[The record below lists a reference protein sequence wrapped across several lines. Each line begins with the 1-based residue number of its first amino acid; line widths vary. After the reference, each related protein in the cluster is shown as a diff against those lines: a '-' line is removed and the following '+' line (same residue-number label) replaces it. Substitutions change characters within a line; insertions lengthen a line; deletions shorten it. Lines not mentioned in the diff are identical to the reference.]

1 MMNKFKMVLGCVAL
15 SLLPGGILAVVLSGP
30 NDALFYGYFV
40 VALPFLIMLYMGV
53 GSLLL
58 GILIFGIKLMGWSSR
73 AFLIV
78 GMFIAVIAIYALRVM
93 VVDDLPLALP
103 IAVIGVFAKSCINSS
118 TLSPPATDINGVS
131 ASICQVALRRNSGHT
146 IAVGLRFKLL

>member
-103 IAVIGVFAKSCINSS
+103 IAASLFSAFALYGRVDRMSS
-118 TLSPPATDINGVS
+118 VDQAGETQWVS
-131 ASICQVALRRNSGHT
+131 IRDCLMSLIRRD
-146 IAVGLRFKLL
+146 

>member
-58 GILIFGIKLMGWSSR
+58 GILIFGVKLMGWSSSR
-73 AFLIV
+73 LLKYPMRERNHSPHGFDFSDFLFAF
-78 GMFIAVIAIYALRVM
+78 
-93 VVDDLPLALP
+93 
-103 IAVIGVFAKSCINSS
+103 
-118 TLSPPATDINGVS
+118 
-131 ASICQVALRRNSGHT
+131 
-146 IAVGLRFKLL
+146 